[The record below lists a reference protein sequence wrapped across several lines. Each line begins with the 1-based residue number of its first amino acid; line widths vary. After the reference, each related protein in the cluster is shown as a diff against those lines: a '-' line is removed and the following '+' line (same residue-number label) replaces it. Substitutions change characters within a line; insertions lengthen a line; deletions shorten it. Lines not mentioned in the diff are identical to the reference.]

1 MPPALDLREV
11 VQTKTDAPTTT
22 GGSPRAAPQPLLTWE
37 TPEHHLRPKTI
48 SWYAIFGVAMAILL
62 FTAFLMRSFLSG
74 AVFVLLGILVLLY
87 SERSPRPLRV
97 QLLPSALILND
108 RRYLWKDLDAFN
120 IVESPTGMLAL
131 FRSRRLVMPLIHVP
145 LADEDP
151 EAVRAIL
158 SREVK
163 EDTQLREPLPDL
175 LAHYLGF

>member
-1 MPPALDLREV
+1 MPPALDLQSPA
-11 VQTKTDAPTTT
+11 QTKTDSPTTT
-22 GGSPRAAPQPLLTWE
+22 GAATRTTPPPLLTWE
-37 TPEHHLRPKTI
+37 TPEHHLQPKTLA
-48 SWYAIFGVAMAILL
+48 WYAVFGVVMAILL

-74 AVFVLLGILVLLY
+74 TVFVLLGILVLLY
-87 SERSPRPLRV
+87 SERSPRLLQV
-97 QLLPSALILND
+97 QLTPSALILND

-120 IVESPTGMLAL
+120 IVESPKGNLAL

-151 EAVRAIL
+151 EAVRTIF

-163 EDTQLREPLPDL
+163 EDPELHEPLPDL